1 MLLFIIQEIKRDMK
15 AFKEFVRMQESQLEY
30 LVEGLTLMILKED
43 TNMRERLKP
52 YEMVCLT

>member
-1 MLLFIIQEIKRDMK
+1 MK